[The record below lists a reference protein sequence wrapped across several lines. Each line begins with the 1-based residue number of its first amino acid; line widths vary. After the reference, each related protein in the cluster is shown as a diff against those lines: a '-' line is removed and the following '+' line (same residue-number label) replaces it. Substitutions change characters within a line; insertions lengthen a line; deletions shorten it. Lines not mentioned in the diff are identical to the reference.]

1 MHTFLEKLQSVN
13 DLTGAVVLVIVIVG
27 LVVVAY
33 LHTFLQWQWLVILF
47 ITSKLCESETL

>member
-13 DLTGAVVLVIVIVG
+13 DLTGAVVLLIVIVG
-27 LVVVAY
+27 LVAY